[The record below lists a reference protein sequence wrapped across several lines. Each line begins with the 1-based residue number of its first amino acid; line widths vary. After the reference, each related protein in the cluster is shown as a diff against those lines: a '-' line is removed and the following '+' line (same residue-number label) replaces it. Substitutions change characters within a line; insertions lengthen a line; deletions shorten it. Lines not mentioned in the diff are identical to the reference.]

1 MKKRAIYIFAACVA
15 LVLSAC
21 SKDDAAL
28 DYAAGEGGIVMR
40 LAETRAVDISGLTL
54 DDCTV
59 FIYQNGMAVDPSQPE
74 AEPEETAT
82 LIRKYT
88 PGKCPETIRLLA
100 GAYTVKVQWGEQPE
114 AAAFEKCFYEGIAD
128 FEIKS
133 GITETVT
140 VLCKPQSVIVEVAF
154 DSSIAATLADY
165 SAVFELADSDV

>member
-82 LIRKYT
+82 LIRK
-88 PGKCPETIRLLA
+88 
-100 GAYTVKVQWGEQPE
+100 
-114 AAAFEKCFYEGIAD
+114 
-128 FEIKS
+128 
-133 GITETVT
+133 
-140 VLCKPQSVIVEVAF
+140 
-154 DSSIAATLADY
+154 
-165 SAVFELADSDV
+165 

>member
-59 FIYQNGMAVDPSQPE
+59 FIYQN
-74 AEPEETAT
+74 ETW
-82 LIRKYT
+82 
-88 PGKCPETIRLLA
+88 GRL
-100 GAYTVKVQWGEQPE
+100 YIP
-114 AAAFEKCFYEGIAD
+114 FGI
-128 FEIKS
+128 
-133 GITETVT
+133 ITGSFG
-140 VLCKPQSVIVEVAF
+140 LP
-154 DSSIAATLADY
+154 
-165 SAVFELADSDV
+165 